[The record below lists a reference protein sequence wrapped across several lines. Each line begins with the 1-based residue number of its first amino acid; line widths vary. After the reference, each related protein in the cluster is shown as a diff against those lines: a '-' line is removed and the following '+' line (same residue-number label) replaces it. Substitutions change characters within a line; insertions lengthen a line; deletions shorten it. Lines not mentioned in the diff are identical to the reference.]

1 MTQRADIPPPNGAIP
16 GRLDGW
22 KEIAAHLGRGVR
34 TAQRWERELRL
45 PVRRLGTGG
54 AEVVYAFKEELDAW
68 LLRQSRTGT
77 EEQIRGSTGDERAVA
92 SGRRR
97 GWIAAIALVLLA
109 GATGAWA
116 LLTSP
121 RPPTSAPSEAVG
133 EPAEVE
139 VVGNNLVARGV
150 THGLLW
156 SLPFKV
162 PLDDFDPSTEGG
174 KANLKRM
181 SAIGDFSGTGHNE
194 VLLARNTPLDPQLYW
209 FDHAGGLLRTH
220 RIDTDVSFGDHR
232 CTSVRFSSLFANVDA
247 ADPHAF
253 WVAGHE
259 LAGSFPSVL
268 QALDASG
275 RVRSEY
281 WSAGFI
287 GAIAVVGMNGR
298 RLILVG
304 SAANETGG
312 AALAVFD
319 GSAQGSSPAADPAYR
334 CAGCPS
340 GTPLH
345 YLVFPRSR
353 LQAELGQ
360 NALVL
365 GISAASGGMIR
376 VRVVQAGDPYAA
388 GATGSAYYTLDSAF
402 RISAAELNPDVTP
415 IQRKYE
421 AERLVSAATRPR
433 GDADL
438 YPVLRWNGT
447 GYDRINGPE
456 TR

>member
-1 MTQRADIPPPNGAIP
+1 MTQRSDIPPPNGAIP

-34 TAQRWERELRL
+34 TAQRWERELGL

-68 LLRQSRTGT
+68 RLKQSRTVAEG
-77 EEQIRGSTGDERAVA
+77 QVGGSTGDERAVD
-92 SGRRR
+92 SGRSR

-121 RPPTSAPSEAVG
+121 GSRTPDPSAGVG
-133 EPAEVE
+133 EPAELE
-139 VVGNNLVARGV
+139 VVGNTLNARDLN
-150 THGLLW
+150 HRMRW
-156 SLPFKV
+156 SQPFEV
-162 PLDDFDPSTEGG
+162 PLEDFDPSTEGG

-181 SAIGDFSGTGHNE
+181 SAIGDFSGTGRKN
-194 VLLARNTPLDPQLYW
+194 VLLARNTPLDPRLYW
-209 FDHAGGLLRTH
+209 FDHAGGLIRTH
-220 RIDTDVSFGDHR
+220 RIDRGVSFGDHR
-232 CTSVRFSSLFANVDA
+232 CTGVRFSRLFAHVDA

-259 LAGSFPSVL
+259 LGGSFPSVL

-275 RVRSEY
+275 QVRSEY

-287 GAIAVVGMNGR
+287 GAMTVVQMNGR

-312 AALAVFD
+312 AALAVFE
-319 GSAQGSSPAADPAYR
+319 GSAHGSSPAADAAYR
-334 CAGCPS
+334 CSGCPS

-345 YLVFPRSR
+345 YVLFPRSR
-353 LQAELGQ
+353 LQAELGH
-360 NALVL
+360 NAQVV
-365 GISAASGGMIR
+365 GISTESGDR
-376 VRVVQAGDPYAA
+376 VRIRVVQAGDPNA
-388 GATGSAYYTLDSAF
+388 GSSIGSSYYTFDSAF
-402 RISAAELNPDVTP
+402 RLARAELSTDVTP
-415 IQRKYE
+415 IQRQYE
-421 AERLVSAATRPR
+421 AEKLVSPATRPR

-438 YPVLRWNGT
+438 YPVLRWNGH
-447 GYDRINGPE
+447 GYDLVRRPE